1 MMTKSNQGGVS
12 SILAYG
18 QTGSGKTFTIS
29 GLLDR
34 LASDLMQQKGEAIKL
49 HLSFMEL
56 LGNTAKDLLNPAS
69 KVDILEDKFGGVNL
83 AGLQEVEVE
92 DPEKFLS
99 LCQEASQQRHTSTTL
114 KNDSSS
120 RSHAVYRVRVENTE
134 FRAAEDGQLLI
145 VDLAGAENAAD
156 SQFHDKERIKETQA
170 INSSLMTLKE
180 CIKNRAKAAQDPS
193 TYVHIPYR

>member
-1 MMTKSNQGGVS
+1 
-12 SILAYG
+12 
-18 QTGSGKTFTIS
+18 
-29 GLLDR
+29 
-34 LASDLMQQKGEAIKL
+34 
-49 HLSFMEL
+49 MEL

-69 KVDILEDKFGGVNL
+69 KVDILEDKFGKVNP
-83 AGLQEVEVE
+83 AGLQEIEVE
-92 DPEKFLS
+92 DPEKFLA